1 MLSRATT
8 FGRRNAIALVALF
21 VALGGTSYAAFR
33 VPINSVGT
41 QQVRNGAITSAKLT
55 NGNKNF
61 LRSGFGAPAAAIL
74 DRVVLASPG
83 SQTVAPNTS
92 PGQQLSGNNTTYNQ
106 AGNTSDLAFGVTTV
120 QVPAAC
126 TSASVD
132 AYVGSLKVAS
142 AQITSGNG
150 GAGQTIGLAPQAAIN
165 TGSTTSQ
172 NVVLRAVNGCGSGTM
187 TVSSLSLTIAGFK

>member
-8 FGRRNAIALVALF
+8 FARRNAVALVALF
-21 VALGGTSYAAFR
+21 VALGGTSYAAFG
-33 VPINSVGT
+33 VPNNSVGT

-92 PGQQLSGNNTTYNQ
+92 PGQQLSGNNTTYELTLPTDPE
-106 AGNTSDLAFGVTTV
+106 AGCTNANGKVCNVMLRPAF
-120 QVPAAC
+120 
-126 TSASVD
+126 
-132 AYVGSLKVAS
+132 
-142 AQITSGNG
+142 
-150 GAGQTIGLAPQAAIN
+150 
-165 TGSTTSQ
+165 
-172 NVVLRAVNGCGSGTM
+172 
-187 TVSSLSLTIAGFK
+187 